1 MKSAVFRCVYILVR
15 RRAHPV
21 ESVSCNIWVQGFR
34 SLKVSRE
41 KRFFY
46 FQTKITLNCST
57 AIWRPLF
64 GTIGEWI
71 SLEKI
76 WFLSPIQKGDQ
87 IFEQLTYGSEI
98 LHRWSSYSA
107 PQSDRQKIEKCSGY
121 VKRPFKYLKCEST
134 NFNKSTI
141 KKGRIRL

>member
-1 MKSAVFRCVYILVR
+1 MSAGFPVPKSIT
-15 RRAHPV
+15 
-21 ESVSCNIWVQGFR
+21 W
-34 SLKVSRE
+34 E
-41 KRFFY
+41 KIFN

-87 IFEQLTYGSEI
+87 IFEQLNYWSEI
-98 LHRWSSYSA
+98 LHSWSSWSA
-107 PQSDRQKIEKCSGY
+107 RQSDRKKIEKCSGY
-121 VKRPFKYLKCEST
+121 VKRPFKYLKFVST
-134 NFNKSTI
+134 NFNNSTI
-141 KKGRIRL
+141 KRGRIRLLLNQLKIRVCVSGFKIWKPEV